1 MNTEGKCNNEIFTK
15 FVLFFFKNQIFK
27 NLKSGR
33 ILQFYCFSGSFK
45 NIDIIQI
52 YFSPNGR
59 GNGNILLLLKLLKLT
74 TNWFSYVRLMTYQC
88 KNFTS
93 FNFLILK
100 YKNFKKP
107 IKTKTHKLIKLIKKP
122 IFILN
127 LIKNC
132 KIIKNTKFRSIK
144 RLIIYHKIY
153 DY

>member
-74 TNWFSYVRLMTYQC
+74 TMVQLC
-88 KNFTS
+88 S
-93 FNFLILK
+93 FNDLSMQKFHFFQFF
-100 YKNFKKP
+100 N
-107 IKTKTHKLIKLIKKP
+107 IKI
-122 IFILN
+122 
-127 LIKNC
+127 
-132 KIIKNTKFRSIK
+132 
-144 RLIIYHKIY
+144 
-153 DY
+153 